1 MASIS
6 FRPVRRTTALVSL
19 LALSACLEPPP
30 PAAPEKGTA
39 PVTSD
44 TKAKPPKPIDGELVT
59 YKNGEAIGGERF
71 ADDGSTLKSEL
82 SLAGSK
88 ATLTIARKDK
98 KVKVESGGQS
108 VEHDIPP
115 GTVVL
120 ENGSW
125 QAYALAAESFP
136 SATEPT
142 PVKVLMPAQGMTVD
156 AKIRVRAGD
165 AKSKAAKVV
174 DVMLGKLE
182 VSVDL
187 DADGRVVHASVP
199 LQEVEVRRA
208 GEKAPERQTHQKPPP
223 ATVNEELVEVK
234 RGDVVLRGSL
244 WTPKNAKGPV
254 PVALVIAGS
263 GPTDRDGNSALGLTS
278 DVYRLLAAALAQ
290 KGIATLRYDKRGVGE
305 SSLAFDVAKM
315 TVDDSIADAE
325 AFLPKLRD
333 KTRFGKVSILGH
345 SEGGLLAMLIASTEP
360 VDALVL
366 VSTGGRPLRAIVRE
380 QLAAKLDAAAMTE
393 VDRLLGDVA
402 AGKPLERVPEGLEV
416 LFNPAV
422 TTYLKSEMD
431 IDPVAKLKAL
441 KTPATVIQGETDAQ
455 VPPSDAKLLGKAR
468 PNVKVVL
475 LPNVNHLLKAETA
488 STLPQASYTDP
499 SRPVVPAAVDAIAA
513 AIAK

>member
-1 MASIS
+1 MSS
-6 FRPVRRTTALVSL
+6 RFRRTATLFSL
-19 LALSACLEPPP
+19 LALSACLEAPP
-30 PAAPEKGTA
+30 PAAPEKGPT
-39 PVTSD
+39 PVTSE

-59 YKNGEAIGGERF
+59 YKNGEAIGGEHF
-71 ADDGSTLKSEL
+71 ADDGTTLKSEL

-88 ATLTIARKDK
+88 ATLTIDRKEK

-108 VEHDIPP
+108 VNHDIPP

-125 QAYALAAESFP
+125 QAYAIAAESFP

-142 PVKVLMPAQGMTVD
+142 PVKVLMPAQGITVE
-156 AKIRVRAGD
+156 AKIRVRPAPAD

-174 DVMLGKLE
+174 DVSLGKLE
-182 VSVDL
+182 VSVEL
-187 DADGRVVHASVP
+187 DGDGRVVHASVP

-208 GEKAPERQTHQKPPP
+208 GEKAPDRQTHQKPPP

-234 RGDVVLRGSL
+234 RGEVILRGSL
-244 WTPKNAKGPV
+244 WTPKNAKTPV

-278 DVYRLLAAALAQ
+278 DVYRLLAEALAQ
-290 KGIATLRYDKRGVGE
+290 KGIATLRFDKRGVGE

-315 TVDDSIADAE
+315 TVDDSVDDTM

-333 KTRFGKVSILGH
+333 KARFGKVSLVGH
-345 SEGGLLAMLIASTEP
+345 SEGGLLAMLVAAKEP

-366 VSTGGRPLRAIVRE
+366 VSTAGRPLRAIVRE
-380 QLAAKLDAAAMTE
+380 QLAAKLDAAAMKE
-393 VDRLLGDVA
+393 VDRLFADLA

-441 KTPATVIQGETDAQ
+441 KTPVTVIQGETDAQ
-455 VPPSDAKLLGKAR
+455 VPPGDAKLLGKAR
-468 PNVKVVL
+468 PNVKVVM
-475 LPNVNHLLKAETA
+475 LPNVNHLLKTETTN
-488 STLPQASYTDP
+488 TLPQASYTDP
-499 SRPVVPAAVDAIAA
+499 SRPVVPGAIDAIASG
-513 AIAK
+513 IAK